1 MAEGFIKLRSY
12 WSPDEANLAKLHL
25 EAHGIPVE
33 LEGANMVATAWID
46 ANAVGGVKLL
56 VKASDAED
64 AQNILNQHSETS
76 TILDAAEESEFPN
89 ESTNDDEDTD
99 EEANRMD
106 SSPGALVQFRSFRDG
121 FIWAFLALSA
131 IVVLPELIFAIAHL
145 LDLF

>member
-64 AQNILNQHSETS
+64 AKNILDQHS
-76 TILDAAEESEFPN
+76 
-89 ESTNDDEDTD
+89 
-99 EEANRMD
+99 
-106 SSPGALVQFRSFRDG
+106 GVLVQFHSFRDG
-121 FIWAFLALSA
+121 FIWAFLALTA

>member
-64 AQNILNQHSETS
+64 AQNILDQHSETS
-76 TILDAAEESEFPN
+76 TIQDAAEESEFPN

-106 SSPGALVQFRSFRDG
+106 SSPGVLVKFRSVRDTLIS
-121 FIWAFLALSA
+121 FYLALIA
-131 IVVLPELIFAIAHL
+131 MMYLLPLIFGIAEL
-145 LDLF
+145 LDPF